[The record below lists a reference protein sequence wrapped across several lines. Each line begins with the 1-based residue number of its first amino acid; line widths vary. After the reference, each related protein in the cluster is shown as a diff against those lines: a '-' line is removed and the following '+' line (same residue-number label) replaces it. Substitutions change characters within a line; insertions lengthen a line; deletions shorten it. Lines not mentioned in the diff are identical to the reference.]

1 MNMDNEPRMQD
12 RSPEGQM
19 FAIESEIKNMMKD
32 YEIAV
37 RSGDNQRAQMIAD
50 QIGKLEEMK
59 IEIQSKFVSEEGDP
73 MGMNLSMPSIY
84 NYRLRKSLE
93 SGNID
98 DIKSEQKGIRNSAIR
113 DMDMIQN
120 SGMMQDD
127 PNYAERMM
135 QMLKGVRGNYAE
147 GDEVKKGGP
156 LGLGIIKAIRG
167 GVGSAF
173 TDPMSAQNYAMNAM
187 KGRMKQDEPTIREMF
202 EKEFKQARMEG
213 KEIFEF
219 MGKMYNTKTAEEV
232 QGMSRGGE
240 FPDLTGDGQVT
251 QADILKGRGV
261 YAGGG
266 SVGGISPEDNKM
278 IQRAFSTQSGFDVGR
293 TAQMLKNILVKKYPN
308 IPEPQINAILSKG
321 IEDYSSRPPV
331 PNMAEGGE
339 AIGDD
344 LAGMAMS
351 EEEAMAE
358 VGNAEKEMAMI
369 QQLVTVVQ
377 QLLAE
382 GISEDDLVA
391 FLKEQGLDDEDI
403 DSLMQMVLQSQST
416 EAPDQ
421 IGQELQGMM

>member
-12 RSPEGQM
+12 RSPESQM
-19 FAIESEIKNMMKD
+19 FAIESEIKNMMKE
-32 YEIAV
+32 YEMAV
-37 RSGDNQRAQMIAD
+37 RNGENQRAQMIAD
-50 QIGKLEEMK
+50 QVGKLEEMK
-59 IEIQSKFVSEEGDP
+59 IKIQG
-73 MGMNLSMPSIY
+73 GMADM
-84 NYRLRKSLE
+84 
-93 SGNID
+93 
-98 DIKSEQKGIRNSAIR
+98 AIR
-113 DMDMIQN
+113 
-120 SGMMQDD
+120 
-127 PNYAERMM
+127 R
-135 QMLKGVRGNYAE
+135 QMAE

-156 LGLGIIKAIRG
+156 LGLGIIDAIRG

-173 TDPMSAQNYAMNAM
+173 TSPKAAQEYAMNAM
-187 KGRMKQDEPTIREMF
+187 KGRMNQDEPTIREMF

-232 QGMSRGGE
+232 QGMSKGGE

-261 YAGGG
+261 
-266 SVGGISPEDNKM
+266 E
-278 IQRAFSTQSGFDVGR
+278 F
-293 TAQMLKNILVKKYPN
+293 
-308 IPEPQINAILSKG
+308 
-321 IEDYSSRPPV
+321 
-331 PNMAEGGE
+331 AEGGE

-403 DSLMQMVLQSQST
+403 DSLMQMVLQSQS
-416 EAPDQ
+416 EQGSIEEP

>member
-1 MNMDNEPRMQD
+1 MMMDNEPRMQD

-19 FAIESEIKNMMKD
+19 FAIESEIKNMMKE
-32 YEIAV
+32 YEVAV

-50 QIGKLEEMK
+50 QIGKLEKIK

-147 GDEVKKGGP
+147 G
-156 LGLGIIKAIRG
+156 
-167 GVGSAF
+167 
-173 TDPMSAQNYAMNAM
+173 
-187 KGRMKQDEPTIREMF
+187 
-202 EKEFKQARMEG
+202 
-213 KEIFEF
+213 
-219 MGKMYNTKTAEEV
+219 
-232 QGMSRGGE
+232 GE
-240 FPDLTGDGQVT
+240 SSTFPDLTGDGQVT

-261 YAGGG
+261 
-266 SVGGISPEDNKM
+266 E
-278 IQRAFSTQSGFDVGR
+278 F
-293 TAQMLKNILVKKYPN
+293 
-308 IPEPQINAILSKG
+308 
-321 IEDYSSRPPV
+321 
-331 PNMAEGGE
+331 AEGGE

-344 LAGMAMS
+344 LAGIAMS
-351 EEEAMAE
+351 QEEAMAE

-416 EAPDQ
+416 QAPDQ